1 MLKKLE
7 WAKIKRELVGG
18 EVAFG
23 VGEGGNKEAWAS
35 DETTAAH
42 GSHQSVAQAAASA
55 SAITPPK

>member
-7 WAKIKRELVGG
+7 WAKINRELKGG

-35 DETTAAH
+35 EETSAA
-42 GSHQSVAQAAASA
+42 
-55 SAITPPK
+55 